1 MTEKEKLMCE
11 LNKYQ
16 FAAVEVGMF
25 LDTHPSNKKALE
37 SMKVYSEKYKELK
50 RHFEEKFGM
59 IDIYSP
65 NNSDSKWSWVE
76 NPWPWEY

>member
-1 MTEKEKLMCE
+1 MTEREKLMCE

-25 LDTHPSNKKALE
+25 LDTHPCNKKALE
-37 SMKVYSEKYKELK
+37 SMRVYTEKYKELK
-50 RHFEEKFGM
+50 HRYEEKFGM

-65 NNSDSKWSWVE
+65 NNCENKWPWVE
-76 NPWPWEY
+76 NPWPWEF